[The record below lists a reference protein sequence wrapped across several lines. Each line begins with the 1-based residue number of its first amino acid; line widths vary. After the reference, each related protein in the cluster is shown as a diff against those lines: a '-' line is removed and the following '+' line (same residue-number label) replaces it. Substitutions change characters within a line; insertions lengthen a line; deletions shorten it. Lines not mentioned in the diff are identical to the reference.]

1 MSPQLRKE
9 TAPAQAAPATATG
22 DAPGAPLRVVAAEQP
37 VAERRSVAPVLSL
50 LRPHQW
56 LKNLLVLVPVF
67 LSHQWNN
74 ADILR
79 DALLAFVCFCAT
91 ASAVYISN
99 DLCDIEAD
107 RKHATK
113 RRRPLAAGTVSK
125 RTAVILI
132 VLLLGVAATIATRL
146 PLGFGI
152 TLLVYFVVSSL
163 YSLYLKTK
171 VILDICIL
179 AGLYTIRLFAGG
191 TATHIRI
198 SEWTLAF
205 AMFCFLGLAAVKRYT
220 ELQTLPDDPKQLLR
234 RGYQRS
240 DQVTVHVLGMTSMML
255 SVLVLALY
263 LHSPEVIV
271 LYRRPEMLWLMCPVL
286 LYWFGRVWIVASR
299 GNMHSDPIVFAIR
312 DKVSLMAAAVIVA
325 IGLLCK

>member
-1 MSPQLRKE
+1 MSTLAGNK
-9 TAPAQAAPATATG
+9 TARTQAAAAASG
-22 DAPGAPLRVVAAEQP
+22 DGEGTPLRVVAAERP
-37 VAERRSVAPVLSL
+37 AKERRSAAPVLSL

-67 LSHQWNN
+67 LSHQWTNPG
-74 ADILR
+74 IIR
-79 DALLAFVCFCAT
+79 DALLACVCFCAT
-91 ASAVYISN
+91 ASAVYVTN
-99 DLCDIEAD
+99 DICDAEAD
-107 RKHATK
+107 RTHPSK
-113 RRRPLAAGTVSK
+113 RFRPLAAGTVSK
-125 RTAVILI
+125 RTAILMA
-132 VLLLGVAATIATRL
+132 VLLLALAATLAVRL

-152 TLLVYFVVSSL
+152 TLLVYFIVSSL

-220 ELQTLPDDPKQLLR
+220 ELQSLPDEPQQLLR

-240 DQVTVHVLGMTSMML
+240 DQITVHVLGMTSMRL

-263 LHSPEVIV
+263 LHSPQVEV

-286 LYWFGRVWIVASR
+286 MYWFGRVWIVASR

-312 DKVSLMAAAVIVA
+312 DKVSLMAAGIIVA